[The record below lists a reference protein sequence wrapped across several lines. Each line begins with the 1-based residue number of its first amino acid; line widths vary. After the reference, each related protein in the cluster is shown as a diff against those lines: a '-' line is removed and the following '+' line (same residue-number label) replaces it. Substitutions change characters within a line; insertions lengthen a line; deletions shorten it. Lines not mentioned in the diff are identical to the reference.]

1 MRGAEVTPLTSRPK
15 AYLRGRE
22 PEDVGVPK
30 LQTRA
35 VLLRRRPRH
44 GSPTVP
50 EKQAPGVDGRAV
62 DRVASV
68 VPDRRPVCPGG
79 GCIDVVAE
87 ELTHQVVLAAGAG
100 IARSAP
106 VHLSELSGSQRTYR
120 GVKKNTNEQTR
131 RRGERLVRRREGVVN
146 DVDVRAVG

>member
-1 MRGAEVTPLTSRPK
+1 MRGAEVTPLTSRSK
-15 AYLRGRE
+15 GLLRGRE

-30 LQTRA
+30 GQTGA
-35 VLLRRRPRH
+35 VLLRRWPRH
-44 GSPTVP
+44 DSPAVP
-50 EKQAPGVDGRAV
+50 EEQAPGIDGRAV

-68 VPDRRPVCPGG
+68 VPDRRSVCPGG
-79 GCIDVVAE
+79 GRVDVVAQ

-106 VHLSELSGSQRTYR
+106 VHLSELSGSQRTDG

-131 RRGERLVRRREGVVN
+131 RLGVSLV
-146 DVDVRAVG
+146 